1 MKVTRIVL
9 YSEMAAHGIGA
20 VDCAIMLIEKK
31 WFKTPTDRKVLKML
45 KEQMAIMQAKRLEIK
60 NFHKM
65 AHAKLFWNKEE
76 KAHS

>member
-9 YSEMAAHGIGA
+9 YSEMAAHGF
-20 VDCAIMLIEKK
+20 VAIDSAISLIESK
-31 WFKTPTDRKVLKML
+31 WFKTSKDKQILALLKSHREVM
-45 KEQMAIMQAKRLEIK
+45 EQKKIEIK

-76 KAHS
+76 KKAS